1 MANTFIISDT
11 HFGHAACTSIFV
23 KQDGSKL
30 RPFDSFEECDETM
43 IERWNSVVQP
53 RDKVYHLGDVVMP
66 RDHKYLD
73 MVMPRLNGD
82 KVLIKGNHDQ
92 LKPARYLKHFRDI
105 RGSHMLDKL
114 VLTHVPVH
122 PGSLDR
128 WRGNIHGHLHSYA
141 VIAPAYISSIGRVMY
156 NEAVEDPKYFCA
168 SVERINFTPI
178 PFETVNAIFKS
189 RGI

>member
-1 MANTFIISDT
+1 MANTFVISDT
-11 HFGHAACTSIFV
+11 HFGHQAASTTFLKS
-23 KQDGSKL
+23 DGTKL
-30 RPFDSFEECDETM
+30 RPFSSAEECDQFME
-43 IERWNSVVQP
+43 EAWNRVVKP
-53 RDKVYHLGDVVMP
+53 GDKVYHLGDVAMAGK
-66 RDHKYLD
+66 HLHILD
-73 MVMPRLNGD
+73 RLNGT
-82 KVLIKGNHDQ
+82 KVLIKGNHDMEK
-92 LKPARYLKHFRDI
+92 LSVYAKYFKDV

-141 VIAPAYISSIGRVMY
+141 VIAPAYINSRGKVMY
-156 NEAVEDPKYFCA
+156 DENREDPKYFCA

-178 PFETVNAIFKS
+178 EFEAVNKIFKE